1 MPDAFSNI
9 TALLE
14 MQQYRWPNQN
24 GCGAVFCANTA
35 LLLNNISIFNLKNSS
50 CSPVQCNLHLAMRW
64 ICIGFGNTLLW

>member
-24 GCGAVFCANTA
+24 GYGAVFWVNTA
-35 LLLNNISIFNLKNSS
+35 LLLNNISILIFKI
-50 CSPVQCNLHLAMRW
+50 QTAAWCNAIL
-64 ICIGFGNTLLW
+64 I